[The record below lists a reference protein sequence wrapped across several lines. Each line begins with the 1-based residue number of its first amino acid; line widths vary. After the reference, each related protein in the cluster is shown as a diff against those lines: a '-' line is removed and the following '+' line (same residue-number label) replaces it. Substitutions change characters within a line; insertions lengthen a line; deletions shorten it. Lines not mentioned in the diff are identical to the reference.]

1 MRKLAAILAIVLASA
16 ILHFGAMSAVQ
27 VLSQVD
33 TSHSAHSAEH
43 GSPFMPTCP
52 SGYVC
57 PSLPMNATSVA
68 LGGILLICLAVWAL
82 IASTSPAPVFSRFSR
97 IDFVPPDDSRTLLS
111 IFKRE

>member
-27 VLSQVD
+27 VLSQVA
-33 TSHSAHSAEH
+33 TSHSAHASEH
-43 GSPFMPTCP
+43 GAPFMPACP

-57 PSLPMNATSVA
+57 PALPMNATIVA
-68 LGGILLICLAVWAL
+68 LGGILIICLVVWAL
-82 IASTSPAPVFSRFSR
+82 ILTAPPVPVFLRFSR
-97 IDFVPPDDSRTLLS
+97 VDFIPPDDSRTLLS